1 MPVEFEDVA
10 FALKQGEISRP
21 FFTPQGIHIVK
32 AIERKEILPFEK
44 VKDEIMRR
52 QSRRYGMDRGTEALV
67 EKLKKEYQYTED
79 KTEWMNCC
87 QKGRQIRDCL
97 HLTAGNIQERC
108 LPVLQLPTLRVCN
121 AS

>member
-1 MPVEFEDVA
+1 MPVEFEDVV
-10 FALKQGEISRP
+10 FALKQGEISQP

-67 EKLKKEYQYTED
+67 EKLKRNINIRQIRL
-79 KTEWMNCC
+79 EWMNYC

-108 LPVLQLPTLRVCN
+108 LPLLQLPTLRVCN